1 MALAFAAVNIQP
13 ESAVPAHG
21 AAAVESVEAQ
31 ETRVSKA
38 YEKSLQLIHSGAAAA
53 AQVGAIAAGTQ
64 GNGWRLKLEASQT
77 CMQLHGCLLTSW
89 SC

>member
-13 ESAVPAHG
+13 ESSVPAPG

-38 YEKSLQLIHSGAAAA
+38 YENALQLIHSGATQAAR
-53 AQVGAIAAGTQ
+53 VGDST
-64 GNGWRLKLEASQT
+64 L
-77 CMQLHGCLLTSW
+77 
-89 SC
+89 